1 MRNADIPFT
10 KARTFVT
17 HDFKIKPKHCVAN
30 LRIYKQQSKMRTIFF
45 QNGVYVYS
53 ENFFDFEDDDNKA
66 KTDVSI
72 IVSVKSNFTDSRLLY
87 GGRVR
92 VYLESNHGSNLTI
105 DGVDIKDF
113 HYYESSNKTCAE
125 FYVTDE
131 LPEQK
136 VTAYLNQIEQLG
148 IDTFLENYKTTLEN
162 FKADIMAL
170 CEKYE
175 SLLKEEEPNSES
187 ADTYKDFLNRARAC
201 LTILTIIL
209 FSLACNMKT
218 GLDNHVYEDAYNEV
232 LAEYDVVND

>member
-1 MRNADIPFT
+1 
-10 KARTFVT
+10 
-17 HDFKIKPKHCVAN
+17 
-30 LRIYKQQSKMRTIFF
+30 MRTIFF

-53 ENFFDFEDDDNKA
+53 EEFFDFEDDDNNA
-66 KTDVSI
+66 KTDASI
-72 IVSVKSNFTDSRLLY
+72 IVSAKSNFTDSRLLY

-113 HYYESSNKTCAE
+113 HYNETSTNPCSG
-125 FYVTDE
+125 FYITDE
-131 LPEQK
+131 LTVQK

-148 IDTFLENYKTTLEN
+148 IDTFLENYKTALKA

-175 SLLKEEEPNSES
+175 NLLKEEEPNSES
-187 ADTYKDFLNRARAC
+187 ADTYKDFLDRARAC

-232 LAEYDVVND
+232 LAEYDVDND

>member
-1 MRNADIPFT
+1 ME
-10 KARTFVT
+10 
-17 HDFKIKPKHCVAN
+17 
-30 LRIYKQQSKMRTIFF
+30 TIFF

-53 ENFFDFEDDDNKA
+53 EEEFDFEDDDNKE

-72 IVSVKSNFTDSRLLY
+72 IVSADSPYGSDSRLLY
-87 GGRVR
+87 GGRVKVSLR
-92 VYLESNHGSNLTI
+92 YDLGCRLTI
-105 DGVDIKDF
+105 DGVGIKGF
-113 HYYESSNKTCAE
+113 NNKFSSEACAMI
-125 FYVTDE
+125 YVTDN
-131 LPEQK
+131 LTTQK

-162 FKADIMAL
+162 FKADIMVL

-187 ADTYKDFLNRARAC
+187 ADTYKDFLDRARSC

-232 LAEYDVVND
+232 LAEYDVVSD

>member
-1 MRNADIPFT
+1 M
-10 KARTFVT
+10 K
-17 HDFKIKPKHCVAN
+17 
-30 LRIYKQQSKMRTIFF
+30 TIFF
-45 QNGVYVYS
+45 QNGVYVCS
-53 ENFFDFEDDDNKA
+53 EEEFDFEDDDNKV

-72 IVSVKSNFTDSRLLY
+72 IICDDRSCQCDSKLLY
-87 GGRVR
+87 GGRVIVDFPR
-92 VYLESNHGSNLTI
+92 YDGGKFTLTI
-105 DGVDIKDF
+105 DGVEIKNL
-113 HYYESSNKTCAE
+113 YYEYLNGTCAVIR
-125 FYVTDE
+125 VTNE
-131 LPEQK
+131 LTVQK

-175 SLLKEEEPNSES
+175 SLLKEEEPNSGS
-187 ADTYKDFLNRARAC
+187 ANTYKDFLDRARAC

-232 LAEYDVVND
+232 LAEYNVVSD

>member
-1 MRNADIPFT
+1 M
-10 KARTFVT
+10 K
-17 HDFKIKPKHCVAN
+17 
-30 LRIYKQQSKMRTIFF
+30 TIFF
-45 QNGVYVYS
+45 HNGVYVYS
-53 ENFFDFEDDDNKA
+53 EEEFDFEDDDNKE

-72 IVSVKSNFTDSRLLY
+72 IVSADYPYGSDSRLLY
-87 GGRVR
+87 GGRVEVSLR
-92 VYLESNHGSNLTI
+92 YDLGCRLTI

-148 IDTFLENYKTTLEN
+148 IDTFLENYKTALEN
-162 FKADIMAL
+162 SKADIMVL

-175 SLLKEEEPNSES
+175 SLLKEEEPGSES
-187 ADTYKDFLNRARAC
+187 ADTYKRFLDKARAC

-232 LAEYDVVND
+232 LAEYDVVSD

>member
-1 MRNADIPFT
+1 M
-10 KARTFVT
+10 K
-17 HDFKIKPKHCVAN
+17 
-30 LRIYKQQSKMRTIFF
+30 TIFF
-45 QNGVYVYS
+45 KNGVYVYS
-53 ENFFDFEDDDNKA
+53 EEKFKFDNDDNKA

-72 IVSVKSNFTDSRLLY
+72 IVSDDRHFQRNYLY

-92 VYLESNHGSNLTI
+92 VSLFSDGSGYLTI
-105 DGVDIKDF
+105 DGIEIKRFYSPYTSD
-113 HYYESSNKTCAE
+113 ETCAVIE
-125 FYVTDE
+125 VTAS
-131 LPEQK
+131 LGAQK

-162 FKADIMAL
+162 FKADIMVL

-187 ADTYKDFLNRARAC
+187 ADTYKDFLDRARSC

-232 LAEYDVVND
+232 LAEYDVVSD

>member
-1 MRNADIPFT
+1 
-10 KARTFVT
+10 
-17 HDFKIKPKHCVAN
+17 
-30 LRIYKQQSKMRTIFF
+30 MRTIFF
-45 QNGVYVYS
+45 QNCVYVYS
-53 ENFFDFEDDDNKA
+53 EEFFDFEDDDNNA

-72 IVSVKSNFTDSRLLY
+72 IVSAKSNFTDSRLLY

-113 HYYESSNKTCAE
+113 HYNETSTNPCSG
-125 FYVTDE
+125 FYITDE
-131 LPEQK
+131 LTVQK

-148 IDTFLENYKTTLEN
+148 IDTFLENYKTALEN
-162 FKADIMAL
+162 FKADIMVL

-187 ADTYKDFLNRARAC
+187 ANTYKEFLDRARSC

-232 LAEYDVVND
+232 LAEYDVAND

>member
-1 MRNADIPFT
+1 M
-10 KARTFVT
+10 K
-17 HDFKIKPKHCVAN
+17 
-30 LRIYKQQSKMRTIFF
+30 TIFF
-45 QNGVYVYS
+45 QNGVYVCS
-53 ENFFDFEDDDNKA
+53 EEEFDFEDDDNKV

-72 IVSVKSNFTDSRLLY
+72 IICDDRSCQCDSKLLY
-87 GGRVR
+87 GGRVIVDFPR
-92 VYLESNHGSNLTI
+92 YDGGGKFTLTI
-105 DGVDIKDF
+105 DGVEIKNL
-113 HYYESSNKTCAE
+113 YYEYLNGTCAVIR
-125 FYVTDE
+125 VTNE
-131 LPEQK
+131 LTVQK

-175 SLLKEEEPNSES
+175 SLLKEEEPNSGS
-187 ADTYKDFLNRARAC
+187 ANTYKDFLDRARSC